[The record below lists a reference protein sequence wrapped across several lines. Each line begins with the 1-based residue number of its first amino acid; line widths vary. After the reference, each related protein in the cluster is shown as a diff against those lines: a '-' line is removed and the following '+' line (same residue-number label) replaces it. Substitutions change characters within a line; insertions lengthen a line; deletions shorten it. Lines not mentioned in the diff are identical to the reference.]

1 MAATLT
7 STSKMIQHTFD
18 WESLADDQPVGYDGA
33 IGYGGAV
40 GHGGAVGYEVE
51 SSKPTASHAIIDTTV
66 HAATSPLAVPSKPA
80 TRSRRNSTAST
91 SSPIPCS
98 KQPPR
103 RNRCE
108 HVGGVM
114 ATVLSKY
121 GLGVDDLLHAIDNLR
136 MARNQTP
143 STSQP

>member
-7 STSKMIQHTFD
+7 STRKMIQHTFD
-18 WESLADDQPVGYDGA
+18 WESLADDRP
-33 IGYGGAV
+33 
-40 GHGGAVGYEVE
+40 VGYEVE
-51 SSKPTASHAIIDTTV
+51 SSKPAASVAIIE
-66 HAATSPLAVPSKPA
+66 APSKPA
-80 TRSRRNSTAST
+80 KQTRRNSAASI
-91 SSPIPCS
+91 SSTIPVS
-98 KQPPR
+98 TQSQR

-108 HVGGVM
+108 HVGGAM

-121 GLGVDDLLHAIDNLR
+121 GLGVDDLLRAIDNLR